1 MQGMIRRRRLALL
14 CAPLLLAAGCA
25 RAAPPSRALP
35 PPPPG
40 LEQAVLAGGC
50 FWCME
55 HDMKLPGVV
64 EVDSGYTGGRVASP
78 TYEEVGSEA
87 TGHHEAVR
95 VVFDPKR
102 TSYGFILS
110 RYWKL
115 IDPTDTGGQFC
126 DRGPSYAPAVF
137 VANAEQRR
145 IAEQTRAEAARQLKQ
160 GTMKTPV
167 LSLGPFWPAESYHRN
182 YAETHGA
189 DYRAYRTGCGRDDR
203 LAQVWG
209 GPKPVASAAAK
220 PWWKPW

>member
-1 MQGMIRRRRLALL
+1 MRAAYIARAMLRRSLAALL
-14 CAPLLLAAGCA
+14 VAPLLAVAACA
-25 RAAPPSRALP
+25 KAAPPSQPVP
-35 PPPPG
+35 PPKPP
-40 LEQAVLAGGC
+40 LQEAVLAGGC

-64 EVDSGYTGGRVASP
+64 EVDSGYTGGKEPSP
-78 TYEEVGSEA
+78 TYEQVSSEQ

-95 VVFDPKR
+95 VVFDPRR
-102 TSYGFILS
+102 TSYGFIMS

-145 IAEQTRAEAARQLKQ
+145 VAEQSRAEAARQLKQ
-160 GTMKTPV
+160 GAIKTPI
-167 LSLGPFWPAESYHRN
+167 LPLGKFWPAEDYHRN
-182 YAETHGA
+182 YAETHTGA
-189 DYRAYRTGCGRDDR
+189 YAAYRLGCGRDAR

-209 GPKPVASAAAK
+209 RPGA
-220 PWWKPW
+220 